1 MLDSGAPLGP
11 DVSLLKLWATET
23 FQRIADLVI
32 EVAGPAGGA
41 AGAVSIGGD
50 DIRVLGAYYRARPS
64 TIYGGSS
71 EVQRNIIAKQV
82 LKLPTELRNG

>member
-1 MLDSGAPLGP
+1 M
-11 DVSLLKLWATET
+11 LKLWATET

-32 EVAGPAGGA
+32 EVAGPAGGS
-41 AGAVSIGGD
+41 AGAVELGGELVP
-50 DIRVLGAYYRARPS
+50 VLSAYYRAKPS

-82 LKLPTELRNG
+82 LRLPSA